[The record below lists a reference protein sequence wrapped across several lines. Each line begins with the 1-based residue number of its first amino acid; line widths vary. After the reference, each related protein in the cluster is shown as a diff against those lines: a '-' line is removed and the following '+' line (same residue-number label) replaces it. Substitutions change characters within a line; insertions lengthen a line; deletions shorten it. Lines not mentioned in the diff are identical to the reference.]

1 MEGLHTG
8 LAILTDG
15 AILLFE
21 YTGVGVIIVSGVLGI
36 IGCIRRNPLTRLR
49 LAKGMALGLELGA
62 FPESACAF
70 VEVRR
75 EKSAWRVERA
85 LEAMAQKRCL
95 EACRYCLRG
104 TTAFVPV
111 PPEA

>member
-1 MEGLHTG
+1 MKDTVRKWMCLDPIDMDHFEG
-8 LAILTDG
+8 
-15 AILLFE
+15 
-21 YTGVGVIIVSGVLGI
+21 
-36 IGCIRRNPLTRLR
+36 
-49 LAKGMALGLELGA
+49 
-62 FPESACAF
+62 
-70 VEVRR
+70 
-75 EKSAWRVERA
+75 W